1 MIRGADGFDG
11 SQIRYRVVRAFSDVQ
26 HRTCELRHR
35 VKFRSRRS
43 GHGCWTDS
51 SDLVQ
56 KESERPPD
64 AVPLPDRRGS
74 PASATG
80 RRQELPKVLGF
91 TTTKH
96 VLKVIQSTWLC
107 STEIKDRKGQE
118 HNPSHGDQ
126 GGRQAGDSERLSRR
140 FRRRKPVTYRFS
152 NMWGMFSASL
162 RPDYVSGY
170 GS

>member
-1 MIRGADGFDG
+1 VALIDARIRVGFSCAPGWGGETTTTLPRGIDSMLQEKLPGVCDDRPTGA
-11 SQIRYRVVRAFSDVQ
+11 A
-26 HRTCELRHR
+26 L
-35 VKFRSRRS
+35 
-43 GHGCWTDS
+43 
-51 SDLVQ
+51 Q